1 MWDLGTL
8 SISCLQLFSTG
19 SLVFQRGKPGLWKLF
34 EIIQRALEICS
45 FLLRLPM
52 QSWGEFVVPHLSHCS
67 SISVCLWN
75 TPWVAVIIVLE
86 WVISGFCLH
95 IWLLKVPQYKKKPK
109 KNRDP
114 EGLEKLRLI
123 FQCSPCSF
131 YRTLQIQRACC
142 LITWEIKTAGK
153 YREEISVFDKVNGV
167 IMWAINTDWQL
178 YAFLWC

>member
-19 SLVFQRGKPGLWKLF
+19 LLVFQGGKPGVWKLF
-34 EIIQRALEICS
+34 EIIWRALEICS
-45 FLLRLPM
+45 FLLRLLM
-52 QSWGEFVVPHLSHCS
+52 QKWGEFIVPHLSHCS

-75 TPWVAVIIVLE
+75 TPWVAVPFVLE
-86 WVISGFCLH
+86 WVIFVSTFGSWRC
-95 IWLLKVPQYKKKPK
+95 PSTKKKKKK

-114 EGLEKLRLI
+114 KGLGKLRLI

-131 YRTLQIQRACC
+131 YRTLQIQCACC

-178 YAFLWC
+178 CAFLWC